1 MMAMES
7 QKRWLSRSLI
17 ALVASAVYL
26 YSYPAATIFFGI
38 VVLFH
43 VAAGIVF
50 TILLTFSLFRFLRS
64 EPLLARFGWSLLAA
78 GAILGIVLIKIGTP
92 IHLRSWLYAHIALC
106 LFGAVCLFASRLAS
120 HGWLGNSVARR
131 GLGFVA

>member
-1 MMAMES
+1 MMSMES

-17 ALVASAVYL
+17 ALVVSAAYL
-26 YSYPAATIFFGI
+26 DCYPSATISFGI

-50 TILLTFSLFRFLRS
+50 TV
-64 EPLLARFGWSLLAA
+64 LLAFALIRLLRKEALLASFGWVLLVA

-92 IHLRSWLYAHIALC
+92 IRLKSWLYAHIALC
-106 LFGAVCLFASRLAS
+106 LLGSLFLLAS
-120 HGWLGNSVARR
+120 
-131 GLGFVA
+131 